1 MQYELGLF
9 ENLINASRS
18 GKAIRL
24 GKGEKLE
31 VVISDEVQRVKM
43 KWKNKVFESN
53 DERKIERYIQG
64 HQKELIDLTNKV
76 LDLLGTEVDK
86 SQGSAK
92 DPLIILY
99 RGLEELLTFIE
110 RYFSRYFDQDGFVPE
125 NYKMIAVT
133 DFSEWLLI
141 TKPMLEE
148 RMTDKRLLKLCMH
161 PIEKF
166 VSRSNEAITFQK
178 LIFLKQLVKEIT
190 AVVNMNT
197 TGKEFNEKLRL
208 LLLYLDYNSLRA
220 YQYAIDYIVVYVN
233 EATTMPQR
241 IDRLAYALKCV
252 NQAQVKP
259 GFSFYPEY
267 ATIKAQ
273 LTVWVG
279 EEFKFAEQR
288 KQLSLSFATDA
299 KGLAVEKGV
308 KIRTTFS
315 VPQLAYF
322 VRLLVEIG
330 IIRNRNV
337 TQLTDF
343 LARIV
348 VTQGTEEISGG
359 SLYKSFYKVE
369 EAARK
374 KIGEFAIEMFNRTRK
389 PLTKFMYPT

>member
-9 ENLINASRS
+9 ENLINSKRS

-24 GKGEKLE
+24 GKGEQLLT
-31 VVISDEVQRVKM
+31 VVGEEVQRIKM
-43 KWKNKVFESN
+43 KWKNKVFESD

-76 LDLLGTEVDK
+76 LELLGSDLNK
-86 SQGSAK
+86 SPEGSK
-92 DPLIILY
+92 TPLTVIY
-99 RGLEELLTFIE
+99 RGLEELLVFIE
-110 RYFSRYFDQDGFVPE
+110 RYFSRYFDQDSFVPE
-125 NYKMIAVT
+125 NYKMIAVH
-133 DFSEWLLI
+133 DFSEWLST
-141 TKPMLEE
+141 TKPVLEA
-148 RMTDKRLLKLCMH
+148 RMTDARLFKLCFH

-166 VSRSNEAITFQK
+166 VNRSNEAITFQK

-190 AVVNMNT
+190 AIVQTEV
-197 TGKEFNEKLRL
+197 TGKEANEKLRL

-241 IDRLAYALKCV
+241 IDRLAYAQKCV
-252 NQAQVKP
+252 NQVQVKP

-273 LTVWVG
+273 LAVWVG
-279 EEFKFAEQR
+279 EEFKYAEQR

-299 KGLAVEKGV
+299 KSLAVEKGI

-322 VRLLVEIG
+322 IRLLIEVKIV
-330 IIRNRNV
+330 RNKNI

-343 LARIV
+343 LARLLI
-348 VTQGTEEISGG
+348 TQGTEEISGG
-359 SLYKSFYKVE
+359 SLHKSFYKVE
-369 EAARK
+369 EETRK
-374 KIGEFAIEMFNRTRK
+374 KIGEFAIDMFNRTRK